1 MLGSVSSI
9 INKNFSI
16 KYSLFLSKKLKLKN
30 MKKLLLSFLLL
41 TFLMFDITAQLT
53 VPPNGGN
60 KMASVT
66 ERIGLT
72 DVTINYH
79 RPGVK
84 GREGKIWGQL
94 VHYGFADLGFGTS
107 LAAPWRA
114 GANENTTISF
124 STPVKIEGQTLPAG
138 KYGLMMAVQE
148 NEVTV
153 IFTKNATSWGS
164 YYYDEK
170 EDALRVNVK
179 PQKDQVFVERL
190 KFEFLDQTEAAA
202 TIALLWEKWKIPF
215 KVEVDLHETVFAS
228 LRNEV
233 RGEKA
238 FDWKAF
244 NQAANYCLTNKVNLE
259 EGLSWAERSIK
270 ERYIGEANFTTLS
283 TKAEILKLLGRTAEA
298 ETVMKEAL
306 PKGNILEIHQ
316 YARALLKDKKTQEAF
331 EAFKLN
337 ASKNP
342 NEYTPLVGLVRG
354 YSALGD
360 YKNALKQAKLAIA
373 IAPSD
378 VEKDNVSKMIKTLSE
393 GKDIN

>member
-1 MLGSVSSI
+1 MKKI
-9 INKNFSI
+9 ILA
-16 KYSLFLSKKLKLKN
+16 LFLSIFFML
-30 MKKLLLSFLLL
+30 
-41 TFLMFDITAQLT
+41 DGTAQLT

-60 KMASVT
+60 KMASVS

-107 LAAPWRA
+107 VSAPWRA
-114 GANENTTISF
+114 GANVNTTISF
-124 STPVKIEGQTLPAG
+124 STPVKIEGQALPAG
-138 KYGLMMAVQE
+138 KYGLFMAVQE
-148 NEVTV
+148 NEVTI
-153 IFTKNATSWGS
+153 IFSKNATSWGS

-170 EDALRVNVK
+170 EDALRVKVK
-179 PQKDQVFVERL
+179 QLKDQPLVEWLKYEFV
-190 KFEFLDQTEAAA
+190 DQTEKSA
-202 TIALLWEKWKIPF
+202 TVALLWEKWKIPF
-215 KVEVDLHETVFAS
+215 KIEVDVHAVVLAS
-228 LRNEV
+228 MRDEL
-233 RGEKA
+233 RGEKGGT
-238 FDWKAF
+238 WQTL
-244 NQAANYCLTNKVNLE
+244 NQAANYCLQNNVNLE
-259 EGLSWAERSIK
+259 EGLSWAERSIS
-270 ERYIGEANFTTLS
+270 ERYVGEANFTTLS

-298 ETVMKEAL
+298 ETIMKEAL
-306 PKGNILEIHQ
+306 PKGNMLEIHQ
-316 YARALLKDKKTQEAF
+316 YARALLKQKKTQEAF

-342 NEYTPLVGLVRG
+342 NEYTPLVGLTRG

-373 IAPSD
+373 IAPND
-378 VEKDNVSKMIKTLSE
+378 VEKDNVAKMIKTLSE

>member
-1 MLGSVSSI
+1 
-9 INKNFSI
+9 
-16 KYSLFLSKKLKLKN
+16 
-30 MKKLLLSFLLL
+30 MKKVFLSFLLS

-60 KMASVT
+60 KMASVS
-66 ERIGLT
+66 ERVGLT

-124 STPVKIEGQTLPAG
+124 STPVKIEGQALPAG

-153 IFTKNATSWGS
+153 IFTKNTTSWGS

-170 EDALRVNVK
+170 EDALRVKVK
-179 PQKDQVFVERL
+179 PQKEQAFVERL
-190 KFEFLDQTEAAA
+190 KFEFLDQTEASA

-228 LRNEV
+228 MRNEV
-233 RGEKA
+233 RGEKV
-238 FDWKAF
+238 FDWRAF

-306 PKGNILEIHQ
+306 PKGNMLEIHQ
-316 YARALLKDKKTQEAF
+316 YARALLKEKKTQEAF

-342 NEYTPLVGLVRG
+342 NEYTPLVGLARG

-378 VEKDNVSKMIKTLSE
+378 VEKDNVAKMIKTLSE